1 MTFTP
6 RDNMESKNY
15 KTTQSTCRGQMTPPV
30 YNAFGTK
37 STIGVK
43 PISGNIIPFIPVF
56 TTVNLF

>member
-15 KTTQSTCRGQMTPPV
+15 KTTQSAFRGQMTPPV

-37 STIGVK
+37 STIEMK

>member
-6 RDNMESKNY
+6 RDNMESKDY
-15 KTTQSTCRGQMTPPV
+15 KTTQSPCKGQTVPAM

-37 STIGVK
+37 STIGMK